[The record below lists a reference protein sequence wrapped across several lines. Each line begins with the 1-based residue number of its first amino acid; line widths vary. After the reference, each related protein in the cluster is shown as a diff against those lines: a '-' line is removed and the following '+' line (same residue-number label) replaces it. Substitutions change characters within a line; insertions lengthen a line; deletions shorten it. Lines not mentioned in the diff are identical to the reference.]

1 MKRLMSACLA
11 LALALTL
18 AVPAWA
24 AGPVAGPQPA
34 YVNAWGQVMDS
45 QGHILFQGPADQLVY
60 YDQSLLIYQADD
72 ALVVRRSDGSRRSLG
87 LLACDAVWSRSDNC
101 VYYVRTSA
109 PDTLAKLSLTTL
121 TASIA
126 CQAAGPIQYLRVGI
140 NGLLAEVDGA
150 EYLYIPA
157 IKRLVGPDVS
167 VSGQQLFSG
176 ERYEARLDGEG
187 RLTVLQKGDSQPVEI
202 ALNVMCAA
210 LDGDTVYYLQA
221 WGENARLM
229 AYQIPQGL
237 STRLYRFDQ
246 PMWDQIAVVGG
257 QVFVVSRA
265 GGLYQYDLAQQRIEL
280 SDALG
285 ASFQPLIASSS
296 AMAVLYDLSGGSYDA
311 YPLGTAQAAPTP
323 TPTPTPSPTPV
334 PTPTPNPYPTLSM
347 GARGEAVR
355 RLQERLKEL
364 GYLAGSADGIYGQAT
379 QTAVLYLQFDMGYS
393 QTGTASAQ
401 FQKEVLYGDPPTYS
415 TYVTLVRG
423 DSGIRVRDLQQRLWD
438 LCYIKEPVDGYYGSG
453 TAAAVERFQTQ
464 EGYKVNGG
472 QIGPS
477 QLRTLFKSSAEK
489 CQQYYTLSQG
499 DQAPVVKQL
508 NQRLKKLGYL
518 TGTDRKSVV

>member
-121 TASIA
+121 TASTA

-246 PMWDQIAVVGG
+246 PMWDQIGVVGG
-257 QVFVVSRA
+257 QVFVAVSYTHLDVYKR
-265 GGLYQYDLAQQRIEL
+265 Q
-280 SDALG
+280 S
-285 ASFQPLIASSS
+285 
-296 AMAVLYDLSGGSYDA
+296 
-311 YPLGTAQAAPTP
+311 
-323 TPTPTPSPTPV
+323 
-334 PTPTPNPYPTLSM
+334 PTLSM
-347 GARGEAVR
+347 R
-355 RLQERLKEL
+355 
-364 GYLAGSADGIYGQAT
+364 
-379 QTAVLYLQFDMGYS
+379 
-393 QTGTASAQ
+393 
-401 FQKEVLYGDPPTYS
+401 
-415 TYVTLVRG
+415 
-423 DSGIRVRDLQQRLWD
+423 
-438 LCYIKEPVDGYYGSG
+438 
-453 TAAAVERFQTQ
+453 
-464 EGYKVNGG
+464 
-472 QIGPS
+472 PS
-477 QLRTLFKSSAEK
+477 
-489 CQQYYTLSQG
+489 
-499 DQAPVVKQL
+499 
-508 NQRLKKLGYL
+508 
-518 TGTDRKSVV
+518 